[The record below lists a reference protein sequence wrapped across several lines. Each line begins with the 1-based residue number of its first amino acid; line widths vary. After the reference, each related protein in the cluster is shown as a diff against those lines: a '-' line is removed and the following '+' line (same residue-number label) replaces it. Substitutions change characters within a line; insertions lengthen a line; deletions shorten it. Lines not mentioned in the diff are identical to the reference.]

1 MKREYDFSG
10 AKRGAVI
17 PQRGKT
23 RISIFIDNAVLKEFR
38 DRAESAGRGYQTLMN
53 DALRDYLARDDRP
66 VTEEVLR
73 RVLREEVP
81 AYAPAQ
87 PSRRPPARPRQR

>member
-10 AKRGAVI
+10 ARRGAVI

-23 RISIFIDNAVLKEFR
+23 RISIFIDNAVLAAFR
-38 DRAESAGRGYQTLMN
+38 GRAEAGGRGYQTLMN
-53 DALRDYLARDDRP
+53 DALRDYLSKEDRP

-81 AYAPAQ
+81 AYGAAPA
-87 PSRRPPARPRQR
+87 PRRPPSRARQR